1 MSNSMNHTHLI
12 NTHVYDC
19 VNVTI
24 CVCISQYVCMCTCM
38 CILIPYNY
46 RIQYTIPQ
54 TVYECIY
61 IYIYTQ
67 IYYLYLSILQVYM
80 YMCIIYIYIYIYYI
94 CDILSFYIY
103 IMYIYMQSFSRAFLR
118 HSKLCNLPEL
128 DRTTRMI
135 AELRQMN
142 QSSTRSWMRHGLVRV
157 PALTGGF
164 HHWGVPQ
171 QLDGLESLE
180 QTIRF

>member
-80 YMCIIYIYIYIYYI
+80 YMCIIYIYII